1 MVFNTLINVL
11 KNGRYIN
18 DLILNIIHLPDKPG
32 QKRSQ
37 PHSGTVF
44 VHVISYMYYTLIKL
58 S

>member
-11 KNGRYIN
+11 KHGTYIN
-18 DLILNIIHLPDKPG
+18 SLILNIIHLPAKLG

-37 PHSGTVF
+37 PHAGAVF
-44 VHVISYMYYTLIKL
+44 VHVMSYM